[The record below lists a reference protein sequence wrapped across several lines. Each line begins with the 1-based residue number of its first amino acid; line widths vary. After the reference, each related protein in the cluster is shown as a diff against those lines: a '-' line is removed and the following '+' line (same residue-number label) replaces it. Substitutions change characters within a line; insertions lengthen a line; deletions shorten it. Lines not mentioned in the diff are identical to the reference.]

1 MRVNCST
8 VRIAASLGNLTKWK
22 QFFCC
27 SCYQSIF
34 QFALGEMLKPYTPM
48 IMYTNLVCVNCCILK
63 SFSFYSWFQ
72 AFFIRLDMF
81 SWLKITEWCLIAGLS
96 IRGSEFS
103 DEGNI
108 VGKNSIWNA
117 FFSNQISTKQYL
129 KHPRYRCFRSL
140 IWNELSELIGIL
152 YSVTFPPRQIL
163 SAPEIFRQVRF
174 CVINKLRRL
183 NKESM

>member
-1 MRVNCST
+1 MRVKCST

-34 QFALGEMLKPYTPM
+34 QFTLGEMLKPYTRM

-81 SWLKITEWCLIAGLS
+81 SQLKIIEWCLIAGLS

-103 DEGNI
+103 DEGNHCWEEFNL
-108 VGKNSIWNA
+108 KC

-140 IWNELSELIGIL
+140 MWNGLSELIGIL